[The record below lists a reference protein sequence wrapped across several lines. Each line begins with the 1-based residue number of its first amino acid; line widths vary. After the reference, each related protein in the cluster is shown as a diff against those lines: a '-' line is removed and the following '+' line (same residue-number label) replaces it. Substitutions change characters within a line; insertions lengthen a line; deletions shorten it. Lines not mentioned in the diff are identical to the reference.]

1 MRLVCQAPG
10 ARSVCLSMM
19 VFSPPSPRGGGA
31 RLVCRI
37 SLACGFLRRAIA
49 FPHGAAERKRN
60 DEEQAPHR
68 PRTPGDRARPPARH
82 VAQADRREDRQAPFD
97 PVAGDRTASDK
108 GAFGIL
114 SNRCF
119 GQKPFIKDRRPTAA
133 HNHRI
138 FFNEYLLNHMPIW
151 YTIICRWTFSRAE
164 NNLRRDIEK
173 GRVYHVRKTG
183 LRRPA
188 HSCALFRLLS
198 PVKSAPRPR
207 QGPKSCPQP
216 TFSDGLNA
224 PPAHLLRQR
233 RIYFVH

>member
-1 MRLVCQAPG
+1 MKNKHLTDLERLEIEHALRQGTSLKRIAEKIG
-10 ARSVCLSMM
+10 KHHSTLSREILAR
-19 VFSPPSPRGGGA
+19 
-31 RLVCRI
+31 
-37 SLACGFLRRAIA
+37 
-49 FPHGAAERKRN
+49 
-60 DEEQAPHR
+60 
-68 PRTPGDRARPPARH
+68 
-82 VAQADRREDRQAPFD
+82 
-97 PVAGDRTASDK
+97 RTASDK